1 MTSSAPSITQE
12 IALLDLQIEKLK
24 PQPVTHPLEEV
35 RNPKPQVEETR
46 VAKRNHAY
54 PPRADKDRR
63 SGDDRR
69 EVGDLNYFKKG
80 GLERR
85 LYMDRRVHSGR
96 RKKQAQKK
104 SRGLANL
111 LDW

>member
-24 PQPVTHPLEEV
+24 PQPVTSPFEAV
-35 RNPKPQVEETR
+35 RNP
-46 VAKRNHAY
+46 RNPRRQAQSHL

-85 LYMDRRVHSGR
+85 LYMERRIYSER
-96 RKKQAQKK
+96 CKKQARRK